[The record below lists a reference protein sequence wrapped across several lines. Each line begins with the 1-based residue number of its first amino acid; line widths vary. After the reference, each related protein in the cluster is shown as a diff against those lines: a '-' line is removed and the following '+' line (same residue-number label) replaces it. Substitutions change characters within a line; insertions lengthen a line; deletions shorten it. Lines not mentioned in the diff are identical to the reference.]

1 MAPTPSQFNG
11 PAAEESPERAS
22 ARLLRRALHQ
32 LEQDA
37 LADAAVGDA
46 QPADR
51 PSGADCVEDGA
62 AAEHEIGALASNA
75 RVGGAALDV
84 EPREMARD
92 QLDLVEGQHAAID
105 KGADIAR
112 QSEMHPGQG
121 RHCAGTAEHLDLAGA
136 DLAADAVLALEGLK

>member
-46 QPADR
+46 QPTDR

-62 AAEHEIGALASNA
+62 AAKHEIGALASNA

-84 EPREMARD
+84 EPRQMVRD
-92 QLDLVEGQHAAID
+92 PSDLIEGH
-105 KGADIAR
+105 
-112 QSEMHPGQG
+112 
-121 RHCAGTAEHLDLAGA
+121 
-136 DLAADAVLALEGLK
+136 DASIG